1 MRIAN
6 LDHRLVLL
14 AGDGCID
21 VATASQGRFSADPQ
35 AVRRSIEQPRDERQ
49 REEAGEE
56 QRILECRER
65 AGALGTEAGEPA

>member
-35 AVRRSIEQPRDERQ
+35 AVYNDWDAFTTWAAAEGAGDEAAGGGEVDSPMERQ
-49 REEAGEE
+49 
-56 QRILECRER
+56 
-65 AGALGTEAGEPA
+65 